1 MGYKKVLIGPDGLPG
16 CSVKRTCERR
26 EKGQMKQKF
35 DVTGMSCSACSAH
48 VEKAVS
54 KVPGVDLVQVNLLQN
69 AMTVEYAQ
77 GATDADKII
86 HAVEE
91 AGYGA
96 SLKGKDA
103 SKEANAVQK
112 KAADDTKAMKRRL
125 SWSIGFLI
133 VLMYISMGHMLGW
146 PLPEILLGHENVMVF
161 ALAQLILTLP
171 VMYLNRKYFENGFK
185 TLLHGAPNM
194 DTLVAMGSTAAAVY
208 SVSRLFVMGYAMGRG
223 NMELAHDCA
232 MNLYFEAAAMILA
245 LVTIGKYM
253 ETRSKSRTSDAITK
267 LMDLA
272 PKTALVVRDGREQEI
287 PAGEVRVGELVIVKP
302 GQSIPVDG
310 ILIEGTGTV
319 DESAI
324 TGESIPVEKKAGDR
338 LTGATVNR
346 AGYFQMQAD
355 RIGGDTTLSQII
367 RLVEEAGG
375 SKAPIAKLADKV
387 SGIFVPVVLTI
398 AVITVAVWLLV
409 GQSFSFALASGIAV
423 LVISCPCAL
432 GLATPTAIMVGTG
445 RGAEQGI
452 LIKSGE
458 SLETAHLV
466 DTVVLDK
473 TGTITKGHPAV
484 TDIKTAAGVQEREL
498 LRLAASLE
506 QASEHPLAEAIVGRA
521 HELSV
526 SLEKTSDF
534 TAVAGQGVTGT
545 VGMKKVLAGNLKM
558 MKENRIRTEDLEPD
572 AERFSEEGRTV
583 LYIAADG
590 KLLGV
595 LAAADPIKETSVQ
608 AIEELERMG
617 LSVVMLTGDH
627 EKTARAIQ
635 KQLGITRVVAEVL
648 PQDKEREV
656 RRLQEEGH
664 KVAMIGDGINDAPA
678 LARADVGIAI
688 GAGTDVAIESADI
701 VLMKSDLLDA
711 AAAIQLSR
719 AVIKNIKENLFWAFF
734 YNALGIPLAA
744 GVFYPILGWQLNPMF
759 GSAAMSFSS
768 VFVVTNALRL
778 KGFRPSFYRKKPSA
792 AQLSAAEEIKAKKI
806 IENKE
811 EQAMKKTMKIEGMM
825 CGHCTGRVDKAL
837 NALEGVQAE
846 VSLEDKAA
854 YLTISGDVSDE
865 LLKKTVEDEGYQV
878 VEIAS
883 VRIHAGR
890 SEDNRTAFKDRKRT
904 DRRYSADGGGRPLL
918 YGYFCSGYGCR
929 RCLKKS
935 QQ

>member
-1 MGYKKVLIGPDGLPG
+1 
-16 CSVKRTCERR
+16 
-26 EKGQMKQKF
+26 MKQKF

-595 LAAADPIKETSVQ
+595 LAAADPIKETSAQ
-608 AIEELERMG
+608 AIEELERIG

-656 RRLQEEGH
+656 RRLQEEGY

-878 VEIAS
+878 VEIA
-883 VRIHAGR
+883 
-890 SEDNRTAFKDRKRT
+890 
-904 DRRYSADGGGRPLL
+904 
-918 YGYFCSGYGCR
+918 
-929 RCLKKS
+929 
-935 QQ
+935 

>member
-1 MGYKKVLIGPDGLPG
+1 
-16 CSVKRTCERR
+16 
-26 EKGQMKQKF
+26 MKQKF

-48 VEKAVS
+48 VEKAVR
-54 KVPGVDLVQVNLLQN
+54 KVPGIDQVQVNLLQN
-69 AMTVEYAQ
+69 SMVVEYQEGASDAQ
-77 GATDADKII
+77 KII
-86 HAVEE
+86 AAVVE

-96 SLKGKDA
+96 SVKGQ
-103 SKEANAVQK
+103 EAPKAANEVQK
-112 KAADDTKAMKRRL
+112 KTADEARAMKHRL
-125 SWSIGFLI
+125 GWSIGFLA
-133 VLMYISMGHMLGW
+133 VLMYVSMGHMLGW
-146 PLPEILLGHENVMVF
+146 PLPGILVDHENIMVF
-161 ALAQLILTLP
+161 ALTQLFLTLP

-185 TLLHGAPNM
+185 TLAHGAPNM

-208 SVSRLFVMGYAMGRG
+208 SVSQLFVMGYALGHGDMSR
-223 NMELAHDCA
+223 AHAGA

-253 ETRSKSRTSDAITK
+253 ESRSKSRTSDAITK

-272 PKTALVVRDGREQEI
+272 PKTALVLRDGVETEI
-287 PAGEVRVGELVIVKP
+287 PSEEVRVGEILIVKP

-310 ILIEGTGTV
+310 VLTEGSGTV

-324 TGESIPVEKKAGDR
+324 TGESIPVEKRPGDR

-355 RIGGDTTLSQII
+355 RIGEDTTLSQII

-375 SKAPIAKLADKV
+375 SKAPIAKLADQV

-398 AVITVAVWLLV
+398 AVLTILVWLFL

-458 SLETAHLV
+458 SLETAHLI

-473 TGTITKGHPAV
+473 TGTITEGHPKV
-484 TDIKTAAGVQEREL
+484 TDLLTAPGVEEQEL
-498 LRLAASLE
+498 LALAASLE
-506 QASEHPLAEAIVGRA
+506 QASEHPLAEAVVECAKERKIPLQKA
-521 HELSV
+521 A
-526 SLEKTSDF
+526 DF
-534 TAVAGQGVTGT
+534 EAPAGQGVLGH
-545 VGMKKVLAGNLKM
+545 VEGQMVLAGNRKM
-558 MKENRIRTEDLEPD
+558 MEHHQVDVSALLDR
-572 AERFSEEGRTV
+572 AEALAEEGKTS
-583 LYIAADG
+583 LYIAAEG
-590 KLLGV
+590 RFLGI
-595 LAAADPIKETSVQ
+595 LAVADPVKKTSQ
-608 AIEELERMG
+608 EAIQELEKMG

-635 KQLGITRVVAEVL
+635 KKLGITRVVAEVL

-664 KVAMIGDGINDAPA
+664 KVAMVGDGINDAPA

-701 VLMKSDLLDA
+701 VLMKSDLMDA

-719 AVIKNIKENLFWAFF
+719 AVIRNIKQNLFWAFF

-744 GVFYPILGWQLNPMF
+744 GVFYPFLGWQLNPMF

-768 VFVVTNALRL
+768 VFVVSNALRL
-778 KGFRPSFYRKKPSA
+778 KGFRPSFYKKKSSGTGSPAPADIETADAGNAPASGKNLKGSGTEDSGTGPDIRTSEA
-792 AQLSAAEEIKAKKI
+792 ARQS
-806 IENKE
+806 ENQKE
-811 EQAMKKTMKIEGMM
+811 ETTMKKTMKIEGMM

-837 NALEGVQAE
+837 NALEGVEAT

-854 YLTISGDVSDE
+854 YVTLTKEVSDE

-878 VEIAS
+878 LEI
-883 VRIHAGR
+883 V
-890 SEDNRTAFKDRKRT
+890 
-904 DRRYSADGGGRPLL
+904 
-918 YGYFCSGYGCR
+918 
-929 RCLKKS
+929 
-935 QQ
+935 

>member
-1 MGYKKVLIGPDGLPG
+1 
-16 CSVKRTCERR
+16 
-26 EKGQMKQKF
+26 MKQKF

-54 KVPGVDLVQVNLLQN
+54 KVPGVELVQVNLLQN
-69 AMTVEYAQ
+69 SMTVEYAE
-77 GATDADKII
+77 GATDGQKII

-103 SKEANAVQK
+103 PKEANAVQK
-112 KAADDTKAMKRRL
+112 KASDDTKAMKHRL
-125 SWSIGFLI
+125 GWSISFLI

-208 SVSRLFVMGYAMGRG
+208 SVSQLFVMGYAMGRG

-287 PAGEVRVGELVIVKP
+287 PADEVQVGELVIVKP

-346 AGYFQMQAD
+346 AGYFRMRAD

-398 AVITVAVWLLV
+398 AMITVAVWLLA

-458 SLETAHLV
+458 SLETAHLI

-473 TGTITKGHPAV
+473 TGTITQGHPAV
-484 TDIKTAAGVQEREL
+484 TDIKTAAGVQEQEL
-498 LRLAASLE
+498 LKLAASLE
-506 QASEHPLAEAIVGRA
+506 QASEHPLAEAIVERA

-534 TAVAGQGVTGT
+534 TAVAGQGVIGT
-545 VGMKKVLAGNLKM
+545 VGMRTVLAGNLKM
-558 MKENRIRTEDLEPD
+558 MKENRILTEALEPD
-572 AERFSEEGRTV
+572 AERFSEAGRTV

-595 LAAADPIKETSVQ
+595 LAVADPIKETSAQ

-648 PQDKEREV
+648 PQDKEQEV

-744 GVFYPILGWQLNPMF
+744 GVFYPVLGWQLNPMF

-778 KGFRPSFYRKKPSA
+778 KGFRPTFRRKKPSA
-792 AQLSAAEEIKAKKI
+792 AQFSAAEEIKANKI

-878 VEIAS
+878 VEIA
-883 VRIHAGR
+883 
-890 SEDNRTAFKDRKRT
+890 
-904 DRRYSADGGGRPLL
+904 
-918 YGYFCSGYGCR
+918 
-929 RCLKKS
+929 
-935 QQ
+935 

>member
-1 MGYKKVLIGPDGLPG
+1 MKNWGLTGEGWCGIKEITGYPG
-16 CSVKRTCERR
+16 GVMKR
-26 EKGQMKQKF
+26 GAMMKQKF

-54 KVPGVDLVQVNLLQN
+54 KVSGVDLVQVNLLQN
-69 AMTVEYAQ
+69 SMVVEYQEGVLDAQ
-77 GATDADKII
+77 GIIDA
-86 HAVEE
+86 VVE

-96 SLKGKDA
+96 SVKGQEA
-103 SKEANAVQK
+103 PKEANVVQK
-112 KAADDTKAMKRRL
+112 KAADDAKAMKRRL
-125 SWSIGFLI
+125 GWSIGFLV
-133 VLMYISMGHMLGW
+133 VLMYVSMGHMLGW
-146 PLPEILLGHENVMVF
+146 PLPGIFLGHENVMVF
-161 ALAQLILTLP
+161 ALTQLFLTLP

-185 TLLHGAPNM
+185 TLFHGAPNM

-208 SVSRLFVMGYAMGRG
+208 SVSQLFVMGYAMGRG
-223 NMELAHDCA
+223 DLMTAHDCA

-253 ETRSKSRTSDAITK
+253 ESRSKSRTSDAITK

-272 PKTALVVRDGREQEI
+272 PKTALVLRDGREMEI
-287 PAGEVRVGELVIVKP
+287 PSKEVRVGEIVIVKP

-310 ILIEGTGTV
+310 ILIEGSGTV

-324 TGESIPVEKKAGDR
+324 TGESIPVEKKTGDR

-355 RIGGDTTLSQII
+355 RVGDDTTLSQII

-387 SGIFVPVVLTI
+387 SGIFVPVVLSI
-398 AVITVAVWLLV
+398 AVVTILVWLLV

-458 SLETAHLV
+458 SLETAHLI

-473 TGTITKGHPAV
+473 TGTITKGHPTV
-484 TDIKTAAGVQEREL
+484 TDVLTVSEGKEEEL
-498 LRLAASLE
+498 LGLAASLE
-506 QASEHPLAEAIVGRA
+506 QASEHPLAEAIVECAKERGI
-521 HELSV
+521 
-526 SLEKTSDF
+526 SLEKTEDF
-534 TAVAGQGVTGT
+534 QAIPGQGVLGS
-545 VGMKKVLAGNLKM
+545 VKEKRVLAGNLKM
-558 MKENRIRTEDLEPD
+558 MKEHKIASNDMEER
-572 AERFSEEGRTV
+572 AEQLAEEGKTA

-590 KLLGV
+590 HLLGV
-595 LAAADPIKETSVQ
+595 LAVADPVKETSAQ
-608 AIEELERMG
+608 AIEEMERMG

-635 KQLGITRVVAEVL
+635 KQLHITKVVAEVL

-664 KVAMIGDGINDAPA
+664 KVAMVGDGINDAPA

-711 AAAIQLSR
+711 AAAVQLSR
-719 AVIKNIKENLFWAFF
+719 AVIRNIKQNLFWAFF

-744 GVFYPILGWQLNPMF
+744 GVFYHWLGWQLNPMF

-768 VFVVTNALRL
+768 VFVVSNALRL
-778 KGFRPSFYRKKPSA
+778 KGFRPSFYKKQSTVTAPTVTVTEA
-792 AQLSAAEEIKAKKI
+792 IK
-806 IENKE
+806 ENQNLKE
-811 EQAMKKTMKIEGMM
+811 DKTMKKTMKIDGMM
-825 CGHCTGRVDKAL
+825 CNHCTGRVDKVL
-837 NALEGVQAE
+837 NALDGVEAT

-854 YLTISGDVSDE
+854 YVTLTKEVSDE
-865 LLKKTVEDEGYQV
+865 VLKKTVEDEGYQV
-878 VEIAS
+878 LEI
-883 VRIHAGR
+883 V
-890 SEDNRTAFKDRKRT
+890 
-904 DRRYSADGGGRPLL
+904 
-918 YGYFCSGYGCR
+918 
-929 RCLKKS
+929 
-935 QQ
+935 